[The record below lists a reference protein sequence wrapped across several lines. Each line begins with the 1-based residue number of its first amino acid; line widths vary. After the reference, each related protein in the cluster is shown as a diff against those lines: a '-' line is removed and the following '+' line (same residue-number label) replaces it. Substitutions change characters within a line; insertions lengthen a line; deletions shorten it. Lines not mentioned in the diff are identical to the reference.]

1 MKVRMMSLAA
11 GPDGSWPPDSVHD
24 LPDGLARALVAGGYA
39 VAVDA
44 AGSPSAGSG
53 GGPHLAGVEHAIDA
67 RVVAAER
74 RTDWGEALITDID
87 GIGPVLAQR
96 LAEGGIETMAELL
109 AADPAEVALLASV
122 KPVQVEKWRQRA
134 AAVVG

>member
-1 MKVRMMSLAA
+1 MKVRMVSLAA
-11 GPDGSWPPDSVHD
+11 GPDGSWPPGSVHD
-24 LPDGLARALVAGGYA
+24 LPEGLARALVAGGYA
-39 VAVDA
+39 VAVDV
-44 AGSPSAGSG
+44 AGSG
-53 GGPHLAGVEHAIDA
+53 GGPRLAGVEHAIDA

-87 GIGPVLAQR
+87 GIGPVIAQR
-96 LAEGGIETMAELL
+96 LGDGGIETMAELL

-134 AAVVG
+134 AAVVGGS